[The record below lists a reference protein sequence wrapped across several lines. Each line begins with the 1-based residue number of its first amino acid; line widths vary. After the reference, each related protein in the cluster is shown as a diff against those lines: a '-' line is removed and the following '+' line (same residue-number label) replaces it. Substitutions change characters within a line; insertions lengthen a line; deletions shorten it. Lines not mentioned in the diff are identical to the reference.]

1 MKFLETMLPYF
12 QGEKIEAL
20 VFILPIGLLCL
31 VFGGWLLS
39 EGHPGFARGVAIP
52 FIAMGLVIAVI
63 GGTVGFRTPAQ
74 TSQLQQ
80 SFLVDPAETIKSE
93 IVRMEKVNQAWRWYL
108 AIWVIFAIIGLG
120 LRLFTTSDF
129 LRGFGI
135 ALVFFSG
142 LGLMIDGFADRRAQI
157 YSNVIAELSSPVL
170 NTMNSMQR

>member
-108 AIWVIFAIIGLG
+108 AIWVVFAIVGLG
-120 LRLFTTSDF
+120 LRLLSTSDF
-129 LRGFGI
+129 LSGLGI
-135 ALVFFSG
+135 ALVFFAG
-142 LGLMIDGFADRRAQI
+142 VGLMIDGFADRRAHI
-157 YSNVIAELSSPVL
+157 YSRGIGDLKAVN
-170 NTMNSMQR
+170 